1 MSYIYMKENLVP
13 ETTANILKHYSG
25 FTDGEFQEEICHLE
39 KTAIGVIASSVNLD
53 KVKELE
59 NGRELLSGL
68 CKSYVLAKLYEHIAH
83 TDYIDLAA
91 DLMVDFRDTLKR
103 VREAQISE
111 GTNTDE
117 KAKFWN
123 LYIR

>member
-1 MSYIYMKENLVP
+1 MSYIYMRENLVP

-53 KVKELE
+53 KVKGLE
-59 NGRELLSGL
+59 NGKELLSGL

-83 TDYIDLAA
+83 TDYIDLAP

-117 KAKFWN
+117 QAKSWN

>member
-1 MSYIYMKENLVP
+1 MSYIYMRENLVP

-25 FTDGEFQEEICHLE
+25 FTNGEFQEEICHLE

-53 KVKELE
+53 KVKGLE
-59 NGRELLSGL
+59 NGKELLSGL

-83 TDYIDLAA
+83 TDYIDLAP

-117 KAKFWN
+117 QAKSWN

>member
-1 MSYIYMKENLVP
+1 MNYIYMRENLIP

-25 FTDGEFQEEICHLE
+25 FTE

-111 GTNTDE
+111 GTNTNE
-117 KAKFWN
+117 KAKPWN